1 MNFLEELFA
10 RIVEM
15 QKEIIDGAGAVPFF
29 FYQQETFPYFTNR
42 LGEDVITFDS
52 EDYSVRTYTITMR
65 FVMGHITEGQ
75 AGAPETQLYTHIPTI
90 EQHFLEHPQLTSDH
104 YPTPITGLSALNT
117 VLTRDTGL
125 RVFNN
130 AGILAQQVGC
140 EFSLSVPYHSP
151 IDYED

>member
-1 MNFLEELFA
+1 M
-10 RIVEM
+10 
-15 QKEIIDGAGAVPFF
+15 
-29 FYQQETFPYFTNR
+29 PYFTNR

-65 FVMGHITEGQ
+65 FVMAHLTEGQ

-90 EQHFLEHPQLTSDH
+90 EQHFLEHPNLTSVA
-104 YPTPITGLSALNT
+104 YPTAIVGLSAPGT

-125 RVFNN
+125 RVFTN

-140 EFSLSVPYHSP
+140 EFSLSVPYHAP
-151 IDYED
+151 IDYRD